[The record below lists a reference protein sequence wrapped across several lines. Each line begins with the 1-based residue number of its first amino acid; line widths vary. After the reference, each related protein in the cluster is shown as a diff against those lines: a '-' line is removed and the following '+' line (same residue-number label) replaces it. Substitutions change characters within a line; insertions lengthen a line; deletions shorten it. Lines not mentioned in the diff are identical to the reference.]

1 MDEFDYVVVGGGS
14 AGCVVAGRLSENPD
28 VKVCLLEAG
37 GTGEGWIITA
47 PAATAIMLPAP
58 INNWCFETVP
68 QAGLNGRKGYQPR
81 GKALGGSSAINAMV
95 YIRGHK
101 WDYDHWASLGNKGW
115 SYDEVLPYFKRA
127 ENNEEIRDA
136 FHGTGGPLNV
146 AGLRT
151 DNPVPHVFV
160 EAARQCQFP
169 LNRDFNGAEQE
180 GVGVYQV
187 TQKNGERW
195 SAARAYVHPH
205 LNRPNLAVIT
215 QAQASKISFS
225 GRRATGVQY
234 RRGKESHEVKVRRE
248 VILASGAF
256 QSPQLLMLSGVGE
269 AAQLQKFGIKVVHDL
284 PSVGRNLQDHIDF
297 VFSYASDSRDLF
309 GISFGGIARLLREI
323 GRYRREGRGMITT
336 NFAEAGGF
344 LKTTPTAEIPDL
356 QLHFVIGKV
365 TDHGRK
371 KSLGHGFSCHV
382 CLLRPKSR
390 GFVALQ
396 SADASAPPLID
407 PKFFDAPEDLEAMV
421 KGFRLTKRILEA
433 PALASVRGAD
443 LVTAGVETDEQI
455 RGVLRNRSDT
465 VYHPVGTCKMGVDG
479 DAVVD
484 PELRVRGLEGLRVVD
499 ASIMPTLVGGNTNA
513 PSIMIGEKAADLI
526 RKKH

>member
-14 AGCVVAGRLSENPD
+14 AGCVVASRLSENAD
-28 VKVCLLEAG
+28 FKVCLLEAG
-37 GTGEGWIITA
+37 QAGTGWVVNT
-47 PAATAIMLPAP
+47 PAATAIMIPSK
-58 INNWCFETVP
+58 INNWAFDTVP
-68 QAGLNGRKGYQPR
+68 QPGLNGRLGYQPR

-115 SYDEVLPYFKRA
+115 SFEELLPYFKRA
-127 ENNEEIRDA
+127 ENNEDIHDT
-136 FHGTGGPLNV
+136 FHGSGGPLNV

-169 LNRDFNGAEQE
+169 LNQDFNGAEQE

-195 SAARAYVHPH
+195 SAARAYIHPH
-205 LNRPNLAVIT
+205 LTRPNLSVIT
-215 QAQASKISFS
+215 EAAAGKIVFS

-234 RRGKESHEVKVRRE
+234 RQGKETREVKARRE

-256 QSPQLLMLSGVGE
+256 QSPQLLMLSGVGDGNH
-269 AAQLQKFGIKVVHDL
+269 LRKFGIEVVHDL
-284 PSVGRNLQDHIDF
+284 PAVGRNLQDHIDF
-297 VFSYASDSRDLF
+297 VFSYSSESRDLF
-309 GISFGGIARLLREI
+309 GISFGGIARLIGEI
-323 GRYRREGRGMITT
+323 GRYRKEGRGMITT

-344 LKTTPTAEIPDL
+344 LKTDPRAAVPDI

-365 TDHGRK
+365 TDHGRHR
-371 KSLGHGFSCHV
+371 SLGHGFSCHV

-390 GFVALQ
+390 GYVGLQ
-396 SADASAPPLID
+396 SADAAAPPSID
-407 PKFFDAPEDLEAMV
+407 PKFYDDPDDLEGMV
-421 KGFRLTKRILEA
+421 RGFRLTRRILEA
-433 PALASVRGAD
+433 PALASVRGED
-443 LVTAGVETDEQI
+443 LFTQGVETDAQI
-455 RGVLRNRSDT
+455 RDILRNRSDT
-465 VYHPVGTCKMGVDG
+465 VYHPVGTCKMGSDNQ
-479 DAVVD
+479 AVVD

-513 PSIMIGEKAADLI
+513 PTIMIAEKAVDLI
-526 RKKH
+526 RARH